1 MITFRAVAGVGCL
14 ALVCLIFLHQK
25 SCIMTPTGSA
35 EAQALERE
43 IRIGLPLGSSLSTV
57 EDFLGKHRIEF
68 SFEESSRSVNAIARK
83 LETGTTLVSTSL
95 KLRFYFDDASELKD
109 LDAKVAYTGP

>member
-1 MITFRAVAGVGCL
+1 MITVRAVAGVGCL
-14 ALVCLIFLHQK
+14 ALVCVIFLHQK
-25 SCIMTPTGSA
+25 SCTRTPTGAA

-43 IRIGLPLGSSLSTV
+43 IRIGLPLGSSLATV
-57 EDFLGKHRIEF
+57 EDFLAKHRIEF

-83 LETGTTLVSTSL
+83 LETSPTLVSTSL
-95 KLRFYFDDASELKD
+95 KLRFYFDNASKLKV